1 MEINTNNTPKTT
13 KCLICGTEFQGKF
26 CPECGQ
32 SADTGPYTPRFLVDN
47 LIMAVLGQD
56 GSIWFTIKN
65 LFTRPSE
72 MIVDILNGKRKKY
85 LSPFP
90 MLFMVLTLYILIVA
104 LFNASLADMVVDDY
118 PELPAGATSDEI
130 FSYKT
135 SHFIDNLLKFYFSH
149 HTLCIVLTLPLAVK
163 AARVCYGKENRK
175 RYNWAEYAI
184 VVVYS
189 TVILTLFRSLTKL
202 FFPFGPET
210 TTAIGIALSPLVAI
224 IANTVCFKKM
234 LGFSVVKTAWR
245 SILTELLYYMLMGLL
260 IAVIIL
266 VFATIVA
273 FKYG

>member
-1 MEINTNNTPKTT
+1 MATDTNNTPKTT
-13 KCLICGTEFQGKF
+13 KCLNYGTEFQGKF

-32 SADTGPYTPRFLVDN
+32 SAETGPYTPRFLVDN

-72 MIVDILNGKRKKY
+72 MIVDILNGKRRKY

-90 MLFMVLTLYILIVA
+90 MLFMVLMLYILIIG
-104 LFNASLADMVVDDY
+104 LFNASLADMLVDDY

-130 FSYKT
+130 INYRIG
-135 SHFIDNLLKFYFSH
+135 HFMDNGLKFCFGHY
-149 HTLCIVLTLPLAVK
+149 TLCSVLTLPLAVI
-163 AARVCYGKENRK
+163 AARACYGKNNRK
-175 RYNWAEYAI
+175 RYNWAEYTI

-189 TVILTLFRSLTKL
+189 TVILMLFRCLTKL
-202 FFPFGPET
+202 LFPIGPET

-224 IANTVCFKKM
+224 IAYTVCFRKM

-245 SILTELLYYMLMGLL
+245 SILTESLYYLLMGLL
-260 IAVIIL
+260 IVVIIL
-266 VFATIVA
+266 VFAIIVV
-273 FKYG
+273 FKY